1 MQIKRLILG
10 LLLASPAALWAQ
22 GSQVNTQGQKAVGMA
37 GAGSALFVDETSIF
51 YNPGA
56 VAKMDHNAVSIG
68 ASAVMYRAAFRE
80 FNSNDVHHTK
90 FKISPPFSAF
100 ATFGPQDSWWKAGLG
115 VYTPFGGSVDWG
127 DQWPGRYELN
137 HLQMRAIYIQP
148 TLSFKL
154 TENFGIGGGFVYNV
168 GLVDLSR
175 SIPLTSANGTAGR
188 AELSGVG
195 TGMGFNVGIHY
206 NLEDDFAFS
215 LSYRSQVITKLNDG
229 DAQFTVP
236 PALATSFPNTTFDAE
251 LPLPSSFNVGVTF
264 PAGERVD
271 IAADATFIGY
281 SVYKELVFDYKDNTP
296 VLEDTKQVKNYENAF
311 SVKTGINFETS
322 EKLDLRAGVGYV
334 YTPVRGPY
342 VSPETPDNNRI
353 MGSVGFTYDI
363 NDRWDLTGAYVFQ
376 HLLERTVTSANTGLS
391 GTYKTN
397 IHAPG
402 ISLTYKW

>member
-1 MQIKRLILG
+1 MKRLLLG
-10 LLLASPAALWAQ
+10 LMLASPSLIWAQ
-22 GSQVNTQGQKAVGMA
+22 GSQVNTQSQKAVGMS
-37 GAGSALFVDETSIF
+37 GAGSALFVDESSIF
-51 YNPGA
+51 YSPGA
-56 VAKMDHNAVSIG
+56 LSKMSHNAISVG
-68 ASAVMYRAAFRE
+68 ASAVMYRSAFRE
-80 FNSNDVHHTK
+80 LNSPDVYNTK
-90 FKISPPFSAF
+90 FKITPPFSVF
-100 ATFGPQDSWWKAGLG
+100 ATFGPKDSWWKAGLG

-175 SIPLTSANGTAGR
+175 SIPLASSDGQAGK

-195 TGMGFNVGIHY
+195 TGIGFNIGVHY
-206 NLEDDFAFS
+206 HLEDNFALS
-215 LSYRSQVITKLNDG
+215 LSYRSKVVTKLKDG
-229 DAQFTVP
+229 DAKFTVP
-236 PALATSFPNTTFDAE
+236 SAVSNLFPNTTFDAE
-251 LPLPSSFNVGVTF
+251 LPLPASFNIGLSF
-264 PAGERVD
+264 PASDKVD

-281 SVYKELVFDYKDNTP
+281 DIYKELVFDYKDNTSA
-296 VLEDTKQVKNYENAF
+296 LEDTRQEKRYENAL
-311 SVKTGINFETS
+311 SAKVGVNYKTTDA
-322 EKLDLRAGVGYV
+322 LTLRAGTGYV
-334 YTPVRGPY
+334 YSPVKGPY

-363 NDRWDLTGAYVFQ
+363 GEKWDLTAAYVFQ
-376 HLLERTVTSANTGLS
+376 RLLERTVTSAQTGLS

-402 ISLTYKW
+402 LSLTYKW